1 MLNIDIIGVKNMG
14 LDERLYQLRKQKGLT
29 QADVAEKLGIS
40 RQAVS
45 RWGIGAAIPTLENIK
60 ILSELF
66 DVSVEY
72 LLQGDSGVEEEE
84 HTEDKAIQNDT
95 NPSSEGNEEIP
106 ISSCLED
113 LPQENGKPGQRLAIC
128 GSRVKML
135 IRILVLVLLV
145 AVAIV
150 VIWQSVQ
157 RLNASKESNW
167 LSEMK
172 IDDSEPSSFG
182 DDFQFD

>member
-45 RWGIGAAIPTLENIK
+45 RWEIGAAIPTLENIK

-95 NPSSEGNEEIP
+95 NPSSEGTEEIP

-113 LPQENGKPGQRLAIC
+113 LPQENGKPAQRLAIY
-128 GSRVKML
+128 GSRVRML
-135 IRILVLVLLV
+135 MRVLVIILLV
-145 AVAIV
+145 AVAVV
-150 VIWQSVQ
+150 VIWQGIQ
-157 RLNASKESNW
+157 RINSSKESKW
-167 LSEMK
+167 LSEMEF
-172 IDDSEPSSFG
+172 DDSGPSSFG

>member
-45 RWGIGAAIPTLENIK
+45 RWEIGAAIPTLENIK

-72 LLQGDSGVEEEE
+72 LF
-84 HTEDKAIQNDT
+84 T
-95 NPSSEGNEEIP
+95 
-106 ISSCLED
+106 
-113 LPQENGKPGQRLAIC
+113 R
-128 GSRVKML
+128 
-135 IRILVLVLLV
+135 
-145 AVAIV
+145 
-150 VIWQSVQ
+150 
-157 RLNASKESNW
+157 
-167 LSEMK
+167 
-172 IDDSEPSSFG
+172 
-182 DDFQFD
+182 

>member
-1 MLNIDIIGVKNMG
+1 MG

-45 RWGIGAAIPTLENIK
+45 RWEIGAAIPTLENIK

-66 DVSVEY
+66 GVSVEY
-72 LLQGDSGVEEEE
+72 LLGGDSGVEEAEY
-84 HTEDKAIQNDT
+84 TEDKAIQNDT
-95 NPSSEGNEEIP
+95 NPSSEGTEEIP

-113 LPQENGKPGQRLAIC
+113 LPQENGKPGQSLAIY
-128 GSRVKML
+128 GSRVRML
-135 IRILVLVLLV
+135 MRVLVIILLV
-145 AVAIV
+145 AVAVV
-150 VIWQSVQ
+150 VIWQGIQ
-157 RLNASKESNW
+157 RINSSKESKW
-167 LSEMK
+167 LSEMEF
-172 IDDSEPSSFG
+172 DDSGPSSFG

>member
-1 MLNIDIIGVKNMG
+1 MIRQ
-14 LDERLYQLRKQKGLT
+14 RLPQQLC
-29 QADVAEKLGIS
+29 
-40 RQAVS
+40 
-45 RWGIGAAIPTLENIK
+45 GAA
-60 ILSELF
+60 LSELF

-72 LLQGDSGVEEEE
+72 LLQGDSGVEEAE

-95 NPSSEGNEEIP
+95 NPSSEGTEEIP

-113 LPQENGKPGQRLAIC
+113 LPQENGKPAQRLAIC

-135 IRILVLVLLV
+135 RRILVIVLLV